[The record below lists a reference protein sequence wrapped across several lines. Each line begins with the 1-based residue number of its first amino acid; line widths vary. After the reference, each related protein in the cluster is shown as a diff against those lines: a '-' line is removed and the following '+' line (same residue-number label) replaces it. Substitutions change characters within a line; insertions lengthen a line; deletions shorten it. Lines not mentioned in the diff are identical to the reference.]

1 MMLIHFLGTAA
12 MDTTSLGG
20 GSQGSVWQAIGGMA
34 VVFGLLLLFM
44 KLLGKLNRRGGNA
57 DTSVVAVWHLG
68 PKREIQVLRLGEMVH
83 YIYRHEGSMV
93 VLKEESHD
101 KFLEAHKQDKPDDQA
116 LMPWKKILGNKMPFF
131 KPQSTA

>member
-1 MMLIHFLGTAA
+1 MMMQFLGNAA
-12 MDTTSLGG
+12 LDTNAMGI

-34 VVFGLLLLFM
+34 VVFGLLLLFL
-44 KLLGKLNRRGGNA
+44 KLLGKINSKGGAA

-68 PKREIQVLRLGEMVH
+68 PKREIQVLRLGDMVH

-101 KFLEAHKQDKPDDQA
+101 QFLASHEQNAVEGQG
-116 LMPWKKILGNKMPFF
+116 LVPWKKLFGDKMPFL

>member
-1 MMLIHFLGTAA
+1 MLITFLGNAA
-12 MDTTSLGG
+12 LDT
-20 GSQGSVWQAIGGMA
+20 SQMGMNSQSSVWQAIGGMA
-34 VVFGLLLLFM
+34 VVFGLLLLFL
-44 KLLGKLNRRGGNA
+44 KLLGKLNRKGGTA

-93 VLKEESHD
+93 VLKEEPYETFLASHKND
-101 KFLEAHKQDKPDDQA
+101 SQNDQNIV
-116 LMPWKKILGNKMPFF
+116 PWKKILGDRMPFL

>member
-1 MMLIHFLGTAA
+1 MLMHFLGNAA
-12 MDTTSLGG
+12 LDTGQMGLS
-20 GSQGSVWQAIGGMA
+20 SQGSVWQAMGGMA
-34 VVFGLLLLFM
+34 VVFGLLLLFL
-44 KLLGKLNRRGGNA
+44 KLLGKLNRKGGKA

-93 VLKEESHD
+93 VLKEESHET
-101 KFLEAHKQDKPDDQA
+101 FLATHKKDADNDQN
-116 LMPWKKILGNKMPFF
+116 LVPWKKILGDRMPFL

>member
-1 MMLIHFLGTAA
+1 MLLSFLATAA
-12 MDTTSLGG
+12 IDTSSLGG
-20 GSQGSVWQAIGGMA
+20 STQGSVWQALGGMA

-44 KLLGKLNRRGGNA
+44 KLLGKLNRRGGSA

-101 KFLEAHKQDKPDDQA
+101 EFLAAHKNDKPGEQS
-116 LMPWKKILGNKMPFF
+116 LMPWKKILGDRMPFL

>member
-1 MMLIHFLGTAA
+1 MMLTHFLGNAA
-12 MDTTSLGG
+12 VNAENFGG
-20 GSQGSVWQAIGGMA
+20 ASTGSIWQAIGGMA

-44 KLLGKLNRRGGNA
+44 KLLGKLNKRGGSS

-68 PKREIQVLRLGEMVH
+68 PKREIQVLRLGDMVH

-93 VLKEESHD
+93 VLKEESYEEFHA
-101 KFLEAHKQDKPDDQA
+101 EHKKDNQDDQS
-116 LMPWKKILGNKMPFF
+116 LMPWKKILGDRMPFL